1 VAVVKAGVV
10 KLAPVPTCVPPQ
22 LPVNHF
28 VVALPPVAVKVVVAP
43 EHIVVVPVIAVGA
56 IAAAV
61 RETVVDAQ
69 ADSVPHTSFAA

>member
-1 VAVVKAGVV
+1 
-10 KLAPVPTCVPPQ
+10 
-22 LPVNHF
+22 
-28 VVALPPVAVKVVVAP
+28 VALPPVAVKVVVAP

>member
-1 VAVVKAGVV
+1 VAEFKAGVINV
-10 KLAPVPTCVPPQ
+10 APVPTCVPPQ

-43 EHIVVVPVIAVGA
+43 EQIVVVPVIAVGA

-61 RETVVDAQ
+61 SVTVVDAQ